1 MPFVQLLVF
10 AGFNLLLL
18 PYAAHKTGYR
28 WWAYLIW
35 GVILGAVLAL
45 PSAFMDG
52 MSGGNMGRTMWI
64 IVDASV
70 VLFTCLRLALT
81 KKRYQIES

>member
-18 PYAAHKTGYR
+18 PYTAHKTGYR
-28 WWAYLIW
+28 GWAYLIW

-45 PSAFMDG
+45 PAAFMDG
-52 MSGGNMGRTMWI
+52 LSGGNLGRTMWV
-64 IVDASV
+64 IVDIGV
-70 VLFTCLRLALT
+70 VLLTCLRLALT
-81 KKRYQIES
+81 KKRYQVEP

>member
-18 PYAAHKTGYR
+18 PYTAHKTGYR
-28 WWAYLIW
+28 GWAYLIW

-45 PSAFMDG
+45 PAAFMDG
-52 MSGGNMGRTMWI
+52 LSGGNLGRTMWV
-64 IVDASV
+64 IVDMGV
-70 VLFTCLRLALT
+70 VLLTCLRLALT
-81 KKRYQIES
+81 KKRYQVEP